1 MDAILKL
8 DGVEKVYHPGTSLEC
23 RALQPANLEFTKGRF
38 YAIVGKSGS
47 GKSTML
53 HILGGLD
60 RPTGGKVYL
69 EGKSVFDLKDRQLA
83 ILRRRRIGFVFQ
95 SYNLL
100 GEHTARENISIPLNL
115 DGRDPEPAFFREVT
129 QALGI
134 ETLLDKY
141 PDELSGGEQQRV
153 AIARMLV
160 QQVPIMVFDDSLS
173 AVDAQTDAKIRAAL
187 RESLGK
193 STVILISHRITTL
206 MQADRILVLD
216 GGRVAD
222 LGSHRE
228 LISRPGTYK
237 DIYDI
242 QMSSDD
248 RRLLT
253 EGGEA

>member
-134 ETLLDKY
+134 ESLLDKY

-153 AIARMLV
+153 AIARALMIQPAILLGDEPTGNLDPATGEEV
-160 QQVPIMVFDDSLS
+160 LKLLK
-173 AVDAQTDAKIRAAL
+173 TLAA
-187 RESLGK
+187 RLGQ
-193 STVILISHRITTL
+193 TVILVTHDMELAR
-206 MQADRILVLD
+206 QADTVIRLHAGVVE
-216 GGRVAD
+216 RVED
-222 LGSHRE
+222 L
-228 LISRPGTYK
+228 
-237 DIYDI
+237 
-242 QMSSDD
+242 
-248 RRLLT
+248 
-253 EGGEA
+253 A